1 MSIVCLTSLQRMK
14 VSECVPAAVV
24 VLSGA
29 VASFSITAIA
39 SFVLLYC
46 QSRGLSSQWGGIFY
60 CFKIKYCK
68 YKVHYFCIHFLK
80 PFLKGNIL
88 RSGE

>member
-1 MSIVCLTSLQRMK
+1 MK

-29 VASFSITAIA
+29 VASLSITAIA

-46 QSRGLSSQWGGIFY
+46 HTRGLSSQWGGIFY
-60 CFKIKYCK
+60 CSKIKYRK
-68 YKVHYFCIHFLK
+68 YIIRFTISALFANSHSKSQNSLW
-80 PFLKGNIL
+80 
-88 RSGE
+88 

>member
-1 MSIVCLTSLQRMK
+1 MK
-14 VSECVPAAVV
+14 VSGCVPAAVV

-60 CFKIKYCK
+60 CSKIKYRK
-68 YKVHYFCIHFLK
+68 YKVHYFCIICEQSLQKSKFIMVTPQEL
-80 PFLKGNIL
+80 L
-88 RSGE
+88 RVSVS